1 MDMEAIEK
9 LTLGA
14 RDKRKVK
21 EASDFKLQKKADKV
35 EVGVKSKQAIQEE
48 YLKKLNVK

>member
-1 MDMEAIEK
+1 MDAIEK
-9 LTLGA
+9 LTLGT

-21 EASDFKLQKKADKV
+21 EAQDVKLQKKADKV

-48 YLKKLNVK
+48 YKRKLNVK